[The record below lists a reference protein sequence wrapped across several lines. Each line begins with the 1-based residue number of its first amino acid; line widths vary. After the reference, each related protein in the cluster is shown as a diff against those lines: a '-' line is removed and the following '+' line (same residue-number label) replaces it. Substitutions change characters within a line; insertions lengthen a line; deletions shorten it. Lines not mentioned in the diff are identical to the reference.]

1 MFNVPAMSLGS
12 NIRRY
17 RTTLGLTLEQLS
29 ALTNNQVDV
38 GTISAL
44 EMRDS
49 KRSQY
54 APHIA
59 RALRISLD
67 QLLDDGYTLPLRGTE
82 AEPETGA
89 QYQPKFTPVP
99 SDEGAIAHS
108 ASHQGFETVPS
119 LKWEQLMS
127 EDPKGTFYAE
137 IPDDAMAPRVRAG
150 NECFFRTGLTP
161 RPGAGVLVKDA
172 AGAVHFREY
181 REAAGGAWEAHATNP
196 AYRTLHSQAD
206 GLRVIA
212 VLRGVM
218 RGWEEL

>member
-1 MFNVPAMSLGS
+1 
-12 NIRRY
+12 
-17 RTTLGLTLEQLS
+17 
-29 ALTNNQVDV
+29 
-38 GTISAL
+38 
-44 EMRDS
+44 
-49 KRSQY
+49 
-54 APHIA
+54 
-59 RALRISLD
+59 
-67 QLLDDGYTLPLRGTE
+67 
-82 AEPETGA
+82 
-89 QYQPKFTPVP
+89 
-99 SDEGAIAHS
+99 
-108 ASHQGFETVPS
+108 
-119 LKWEQLMS
+119 MS